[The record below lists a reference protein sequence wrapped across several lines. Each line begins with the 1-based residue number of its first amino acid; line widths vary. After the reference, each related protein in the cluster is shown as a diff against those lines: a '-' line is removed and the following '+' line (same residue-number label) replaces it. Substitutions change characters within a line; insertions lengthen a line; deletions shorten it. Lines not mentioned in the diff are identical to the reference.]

1 MFLIITEIYL
11 FLFRTHVNY
20 GLDMKYV
27 IGHFVSGNLIV
38 VTKRCFT
45 ILVKCYNVTKNNICI
60 SL

>member
-1 MFLIITEIYL
+1 
-11 FLFRTHVNY
+11 
-20 GLDMKYV
+20 MKYV

-45 ILVKCYNVTKNNICI
+45 ILVKRYDVTKNNICI